1 MNDLIIK
8 DNIKIE
14 ELIYE
19 VRGKQVMLDSD
30 LAILYEVET
39 KRINE
44 AVKNNIEKFPERY
57 SFRISEEEYNFLK
70 SKVSTSKGG
79 SRKGHNVF
87 TEQGVYM
94 LATILKSK
102 AASEMTIAIMDAFV
116 LMRRFISNDLYKN
129 NNILIN
135 HENRILLLEESF
147 DKLSTKKDNN
157 HIFYEGQIYDAYSLL
172 IDILSKAKEEIIEE
186 KKIGTKKPAKV
197 TTSKT
202 VDKKS
207 TTKKA
212 STNKSTVKK
221 ATSSKSATAK
231 KASTKKTSTGTK
243 TTAKKSTTRKATT
256 KKSSSKKLPIL
267 EYYDLPNLYN
277 QTIVKILAQ
286 TPTILFVY
294 WDISDE
300 DRQMYLEKYGEDFFN
315 NTIPYLTVTNQTKN
329 YSFEVE
335 INDYANSWYI
345 NIPDSDCKYDVVLF
359 RKPRNPEVH
368 HESVYITSSNDLQ
381 TPNDH
386 ILFDSLGKT
395 VFFKNVK
402 TNEIISKDTSSLSFM
417 NNIGR
422 IYNIYDLYK
431 EIYKNELLED
441 KLNAH
446 LTSSK
451 MSS

>member
-1 MNDLIIK
+1 MP
-8 DNIKIE
+8 
-14 ELIYE
+14 
-19 VRGKQVMLDSD
+19 R
-30 LAILYEVET
+30 
-39 KRINE
+39 
-44 AVKNNIEKFPERY
+44 
-57 SFRISEEEYNFLK
+57 
-70 SKVSTSKGG
+70 
-79 SRKGHNVF
+79 
-87 TEQGVYM
+87 
-94 LATILKSK
+94 
-102 AASEMTIAIMDAFV
+102 
-116 LMRRFISNDLYKN
+116 
-129 NNILIN
+129 
-135 HENRILLLEESF
+135 
-147 DKLSTKKDNN
+147 
-157 HIFYEGQIYDAYSLL
+157 
-172 IDILSKAKEEIIEE
+172 KAKEDIIEE
-186 KKIGTKKPAKV
+186 NKVGTTKKSAKA

-207 TTKKA
+207 TNKKSSAKKSTTKK
-212 STNKSTVKK
+212 T
-221 ATSSKSATAK
+221 TSSKSATAK
-231 KASTKKTSTGTK
+231 KASTKKNNTNSK
-243 TTAKKSTTRKATT
+243 TTT
-256 KKSSSKKLPIL
+256 KKSARKKLPIL

-294 WDISDE
+294 WDISVE
-300 DRQMYLEKYGEDFFN
+300 DRQYYLEKYGEDFFN

-359 RKPRNPEVH
+359 RKPKNAEIH
-368 HESVYITSSNDLQ
+368 HENVYISSSNNLQ

-386 ILFDSLGKT
+386 ILFDSLGKI

-402 TNEIISKDTSSLSFM
+402 TNEITSKDTSSLLFM

-441 KLNAH
+441 KLNSH

>member
-1 MNDLIIK
+1 MP
-8 DNIKIE
+8 
-14 ELIYE
+14 
-19 VRGKQVMLDSD
+19 R
-30 LAILYEVET
+30 
-39 KRINE
+39 
-44 AVKNNIEKFPERY
+44 
-57 SFRISEEEYNFLK
+57 
-70 SKVSTSKGG
+70 
-79 SRKGHNVF
+79 
-87 TEQGVYM
+87 
-94 LATILKSK
+94 
-102 AASEMTIAIMDAFV
+102 
-116 LMRRFISNDLYKN
+116 
-129 NNILIN
+129 
-135 HENRILLLEESF
+135 
-147 DKLSTKKDNN
+147 
-157 HIFYEGQIYDAYSLL
+157 
-172 IDILSKAKEEIIEE
+172 KAKEEIIEE
-186 KKIGTKKPAKV
+186 KKIGT
-197 TTSKT
+197 
-202 VDKKS
+202 
-207 TTKKA
+207 
-212 STNKSTVKK
+212 
-221 ATSSKSATAK
+221 K

-243 TTAKKSTTRKATT
+243 TTAKKSTTRKTTT

-300 DRQMYLEKYGEDFFN
+300 DKKMYLEKYGEDFFN
-315 NTIPYLTVTNQTKN
+315 NTVPYLSVTNKTKD

-345 NIPDSDCKYDVVLF
+345 NIPDSDCKYDVTLF
-359 RKPRNPEVH
+359 RKPRNVEIQQ
-368 HESVYITSSNDLQ
+368 ESVYITSSNDLQ

-386 ILFDSLGKT
+386 ILFDRLGKT

-402 TNEIISKDTSSLSFM
+402 TNEITSKDTSSLSFM

>member
-1 MNDLIIK
+1 MPK
-8 DNIKIE
+8 
-14 ELIYE
+14 
-19 VRGKQVMLDSD
+19 
-30 LAILYEVET
+30 
-39 KRINE
+39 
-44 AVKNNIEKFPERY
+44 
-57 SFRISEEEYNFLK
+57 
-70 SKVSTSKGG
+70 
-79 SRKGHNVF
+79 
-87 TEQGVYM
+87 
-94 LATILKSK
+94 
-102 AASEMTIAIMDAFV
+102 
-116 LMRRFISNDLYKN
+116 
-129 NNILIN
+129 
-135 HENRILLLEESF
+135 
-147 DKLSTKKDNN
+147 
-157 HIFYEGQIYDAYSLL
+157 
-172 IDILSKAKEEIIEE
+172 KAKEEIIEE
-186 KKIGTKKPAKV
+186 KKIGTKKPAKA
-197 TTSKT
+197 TTSKA

-212 STNKSTVKK
+212 SAKKSTAKK
-221 ATSSKSATAK
+221 TTSSKSATAK
-231 KASTKKTSTGTK
+231 KASTKKNTTGSK
-243 TTAKKSTTRKATT
+243 TTAKKSTTRKTAT

-359 RKPRNPEVH
+359 RKPKNAEIH
-368 HESVYITSSNDLQ
+368 QENVYITSSNDLQ

-402 TNEIISKDTSSLSFM
+402 TNEITVKDTSSLSFM

>member
-1 MNDLIIK
+1 MP
-8 DNIKIE
+8 
-14 ELIYE
+14 
-19 VRGKQVMLDSD
+19 R
-30 LAILYEVET
+30 
-39 KRINE
+39 
-44 AVKNNIEKFPERY
+44 
-57 SFRISEEEYNFLK
+57 
-70 SKVSTSKGG
+70 
-79 SRKGHNVF
+79 
-87 TEQGVYM
+87 
-94 LATILKSK
+94 
-102 AASEMTIAIMDAFV
+102 
-116 LMRRFISNDLYKN
+116 
-129 NNILIN
+129 
-135 HENRILLLEESF
+135 
-147 DKLSTKKDNN
+147 
-157 HIFYEGQIYDAYSLL
+157 
-172 IDILSKAKEEIIEE
+172 KAKEEIIEE
-186 KKIGTKKPAKV
+186 KKIGTKKA

-202 VDKKS
+202 VEKKSAKKS
-207 TTKKA
+207 TA
-212 STNKSTVKK
+212 KK
-221 ATSSKSATAK
+221 ATSSRSATAK
-231 KASTKKTSTGTK
+231 KASTKKTSTGSK
-243 TTAKKSTTRKATT
+243 TTAKKSTTRKTTT

-286 TPTILFVY
+286 TPTVLFVY

-300 DRQMYLEKYGEDFFN
+300 DKQTYLEKYGEDFFN
-315 NTIPYLTVTNQTKN
+315 NTVPYLSVTNKTKD

-345 NIPDSDCKYDVVLF
+345 NIPDSDCKYDVTLF
-359 RKPRNPEVH
+359 RKPRNTEVH
-368 HESVYITSSNDLQ
+368 QESVYITSSNDLQ

-386 ILFDSLGKT
+386 ILFDRLGKT

-402 TNEIISKDTSSLSFM
+402 TNEITSKDTSSLSFM

>member
-1 MNDLIIK
+1 MP
-8 DNIKIE
+8 
-14 ELIYE
+14 
-19 VRGKQVMLDSD
+19 R
-30 LAILYEVET
+30 
-39 KRINE
+39 
-44 AVKNNIEKFPERY
+44 
-57 SFRISEEEYNFLK
+57 
-70 SKVSTSKGG
+70 
-79 SRKGHNVF
+79 
-87 TEQGVYM
+87 
-94 LATILKSK
+94 
-102 AASEMTIAIMDAFV
+102 
-116 LMRRFISNDLYKN
+116 
-129 NNILIN
+129 
-135 HENRILLLEESF
+135 
-147 DKLSTKKDNN
+147 
-157 HIFYEGQIYDAYSLL
+157 
-172 IDILSKAKEEIIEE
+172 KAKENIIEE
-186 KKIGTKKPAKV
+186 NKVGTTKKSAKA

-207 TTKKA
+207 TSKKSSAKKSTTKK
-212 STNKSTVKK
+212 T
-221 ATSSKSATAK
+221 TSSKSATAK
-231 KASTKKTSTGTK
+231 KASIKKNNTNSK
-243 TTAKKSTTRKATT
+243 TTT
-256 KKSSSKKLPIL
+256 KKSARKKLPIL

-294 WDISDE
+294 WDISIE
-300 DRQMYLEKYGEDFFN
+300 DRQYYLEKYGEDFFN

-359 RKPRNPEVH
+359 RKPKNIEIH
-368 HESVYITSSNDLQ
+368 HENVYITSSNNLQ

-386 ILFDSLGKT
+386 ILFDSLGKI

-402 TNEIISKDTSSLSFM
+402 TNEITSKDTSSLLFM

-441 KLNAH
+441 KLNSH

>member
-1 MNDLIIK
+1 MP
-8 DNIKIE
+8 
-14 ELIYE
+14 
-19 VRGKQVMLDSD
+19 R
-30 LAILYEVET
+30 
-39 KRINE
+39 
-44 AVKNNIEKFPERY
+44 
-57 SFRISEEEYNFLK
+57 
-70 SKVSTSKGG
+70 
-79 SRKGHNVF
+79 
-87 TEQGVYM
+87 
-94 LATILKSK
+94 
-102 AASEMTIAIMDAFV
+102 
-116 LMRRFISNDLYKN
+116 
-129 NNILIN
+129 
-135 HENRILLLEESF
+135 
-147 DKLSTKKDNN
+147 
-157 HIFYEGQIYDAYSLL
+157 
-172 IDILSKAKEEIIEE
+172 KAKEEIIEE
-186 KKIGTKKPAKV
+186 KKIGTKKSDNV
-197 TTSKT
+197 TTSKV

-207 TTKKA
+207 TTKKT
-212 STNKSTVKK
+212 STKKSTTKK
-221 ATSSKSATAK
+221 TTNSKSTTAK
-231 KASTKKTSTGTK
+231 KASTKKTSTVSK
-243 TTAKKSTTRKATT
+243 ATAKKSTTRKTAT

-294 WDISDE
+294 WDISDK
-300 DRQMYLEKYGEDFFN
+300 DKQHYLEKYGEDFFN

-359 RKPRNPEVH
+359 RRPKNTEIKQ
-368 HESVYITSSNDLQ
+368 ENIYITSSNDLQ

-402 TNEIISKDTSSLSFM
+402 TNEIEVKDTSSLSFM
-417 NNIGR
+417 SNVGR

-431 EIYKNELLED
+431 EIYKNELLEG